1 MNREYCL
8 QETRLGLGVRCVC
21 WDEVSDSKQG
31 GLLESKG
38 TPGICVFLMCC
49 CIIPSRRCYPAQS
62 FQNFEL
68 NKHVFSLQSAQ
79 VQVFCYNHTD

>member
-1 MNREYCL
+1 M
-8 QETRLGLGVRCVC
+8 
-21 WDEVSDSKQG
+21 
-31 GLLESKG
+31 LESKG

-68 NKHVFSLQSAQ
+68 NKHIFFLYKVSRFRYFVITTQTEVMTPAGGNLPLPIGSRQ
-79 VQVFCYNHTD
+79 VTPVI